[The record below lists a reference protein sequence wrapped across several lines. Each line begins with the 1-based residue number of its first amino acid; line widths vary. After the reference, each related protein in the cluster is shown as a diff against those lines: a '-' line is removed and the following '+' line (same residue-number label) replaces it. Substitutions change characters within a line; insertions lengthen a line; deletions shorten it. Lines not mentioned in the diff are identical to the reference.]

1 VSSATLA
8 ELRVMIRFNPL
19 ALALAF
25 GVAKGVLAAT
35 NFAPISWMMRDTFL
49 GHLPFGLS
57 AITNGLIVSTVAW
70 NFVGGVIAGGLFALI
85 YNKIA
90 EISVARI
97 ARP

>member
-1 VSSATLA
+1 
-8 ELRVMIRFNPL
+8 MIRFNPW

-35 NFAPISWMMRDTFL
+35 NFAPLSWMMRDTFL
-49 GHLPFGLS
+49 GHLPFGMA
-57 AITNGLIVSTVAW
+57 AIGNGFIVTTVIW

-90 EISVARI
+90 DVTVS
-97 ARP
+97 RPAQP

>member
-1 VSSATLA
+1 
-8 ELRVMIRFNPL
+8 MIRFNPW

-35 NFAPISWMMRDTFL
+35 NFAPISWMLRDTIL

-57 AITNGLIVSTVAW
+57 AISNGLIVSTVIW

-85 YNKIA
+85 YNKVTDA
-90 EISVARI
+90 SLSRSVQ
-97 ARP
+97 P

>member
-1 VSSATLA
+1 
-8 ELRVMIRFNPL
+8 MRFNPL

-25 GVAKGVLAAT
+25 GVAKGVLAAS
-35 NFAPISWMMRDTFL
+35 NFAPLSWMMRDTFL

-57 AITNGLIVSTVAW
+57 AISSGFIVTTLVW

-90 EISVARI
+90 DMSVARA